1 MAQVKSYRYA
11 VVPGCLRRN
20 TVFPRIRRPEAQ
32 PDLVSLVEI
41 RRERTKDGS

>member
-1 MAQVKSYRYA
+1 MAQVKCYRYA
-11 VVPGCLRRN
+11 VVPACLRRN